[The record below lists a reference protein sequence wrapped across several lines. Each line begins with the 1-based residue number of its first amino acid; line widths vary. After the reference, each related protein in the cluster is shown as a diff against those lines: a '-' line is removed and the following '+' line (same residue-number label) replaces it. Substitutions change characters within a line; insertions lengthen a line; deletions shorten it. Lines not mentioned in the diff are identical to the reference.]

1 MGGGGGKQVFVKQ
14 KFRVF
19 FSIYFLIPND
29 QWVSGADNS
38 ILRSI
43 SHIYMQKIFFSFLSV
58 VWMIFIWNLRACVVY
73 SMLFFSLK
81 ATHTHH
87 IFRRRKNNDKQK
99 KRNFSAHNDL
109 YTHEHMQSFNS
120 WNWRGKKLCVQKKIA
135 KYNERMINLCMTDS
149 LPCCWSVRSVHN
161 HTVSGN
167 RFVFGAKLTEFHR
180 SNYDV
185 FNIFLQKKK
194 TRKNVTYR
202 WRKLRLPPIWMW
214 THFELVVQ

>member
-1 MGGGGGKQVFVKQ
+1 MGGGGKQVFVKQ

-99 KRNFSAHNDL
+99 KTKFFCAQRFI
-109 YTHEHMQSFNS
+109 YTRTHAIVQLM
-120 WNWRGKKLCVQKKIA
+120 KLK
-135 KYNERMINLCMTDS
+135 R
-149 LPCCWSVRSVHN
+149 
-161 HTVSGN
+161 
-167 RFVFGAKLTEFHR
+167 
-180 SNYDV
+180 
-185 FNIFLQKKK
+185 KK
-194 TRKNVTYR
+194 TVCAKKNREVQRTYDKFMHDWFVALLLIGQKCTQSYSFGQSVCFWCKIDR
-202 WRKLRLPPIWMW
+202 IPSI
-214 THFELVVQ
+214 